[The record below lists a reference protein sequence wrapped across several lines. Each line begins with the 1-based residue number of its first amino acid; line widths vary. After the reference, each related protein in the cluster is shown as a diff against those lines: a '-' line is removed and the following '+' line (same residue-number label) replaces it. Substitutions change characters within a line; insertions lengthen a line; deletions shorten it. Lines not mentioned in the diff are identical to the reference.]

1 MKSIVLYTDEIDE
14 LSEAAEELFSKAE
27 GFTLQKNS
35 LGIIFGDPEL
45 DYPELYGYLSEKWSF
60 PIIGTTAMATLVGR
74 SGRNESGIS
83 MMIMTADDCTF
94 AADITTD
101 ITGENYMEKLKET
114 YERLSREMP
123 EKEKLILSY
132 SVIIDG
138 LVGDDIIDAIEAA
151 GATVPIYGALA
162 SDQFTFDLNRVY
174 FNDKSEVAAQVMVLV
189 SGNIS
194 PRYLCV
200 KSITSN
206 KAQVSYEVTESR
218 DNQVFR
224 LGNSVFLDA
233 LTKAGMGSEKTN
245 VTSDYVLSPFV
256 ATLKKKDGIEV
267 EVTRNLFMLDQE
279 SGSGTFLGGVPKG
292 TSLGI
297 GILCKEDVQSS
308 VEQAFQKIK
317 SYMEN
322 ENKDEATILC
332 TSCAARLLALGG
344 DAAVEA
350 EAYRQHTSDRTSV
363 LGMYSYGELC
373 PIDVGRSGDV
383 NVFHNSTF
391 TILIF

>member
-14 LSEAAEELFSKAE
+14 LTEAAEDLFSQAE
-27 GFTLQKNS
+27 GFVFEKNS
-35 LGIIFGDPEL
+35 LGIIFADEEL
-45 DYPELYGYLSEKWSF
+45 EYQELYGYLSEKWKF
-60 PIIGTTAMATLVGR
+60 PIIGTTALATLVGK

-83 MMIMTADDCTF
+83 MMLLTADDCTF

-101 ITGENYMEKLKET
+101 LTSENYREKIKET
-114 YERLSREMP
+114 YDRLSKELP
-123 EKEKLILSY
+123 EPEKLILSY

-162 SDQFTFDLNRVY
+162 SDQFVFDLNRVY
-174 FNDKSEVAAQVMVLV
+174 FNEKSEVAAQVMVLV
-189 SGNIS
+189 SGNIA
-194 PRYLCV
+194 PKYLCV
-200 KSITSN
+200 KSITNN
-206 KAQVSYEVTESR
+206 KAQISYEVTDSR
-218 DNQVFR
+218 DNQVFK

-279 SGSGTFLGGVPKG
+279 QGSGTFLGGVPQG
-292 TSLGI
+292 TSLGV
-297 GILCKEDVQSS
+297 GILCKEDVQES
-308 VEQAFQKIK
+308 VDQAFQKIK
-317 SYMEN
+317 SYLADTD
-322 ENKDEATILC
+322 KDNATILC

-344 DAAVEA
+344 DASIEA
-350 EAYRQHTSDRTSV
+350 EAYNQHITDGTSV

-373 PIDVGRSGDV
+373 PVNVGKDGDV